1 MQITE
6 PQVGR
11 NSREWRERSDEG
23 EPVND
28 GTISFE
34 AVVLAG
40 GNGSRFGADIPK
52 QLINLAGQP
61 ILYHTLRKFD
71 LIPSVR
77 RVVVAANTKFRP
89 EIEMIARNALRF
101 KTFEIVDGGD
111 SRNQSVANAIATMSG
126 PNDTHVLIHDGV
138 RPLANS
144 ELIELVNSA
153 LAHADAVV
161 PVIPSADPLF
171 VVDETEVTGF
181 VDRAKVLRGQSPQG
195 FHLGQLRETFPTDGV
210 SAEGYSTVFEEV
222 HARYPALRIVSVP
235 GTLNNIKITTPLD
248 RVIAGQLLLDE

>member
-1 MQITE
+1 M
-6 PQVGR
+6 
-11 NSREWRERSDEG
+11 D
-23 EPVND
+23 D

-40 GNGSRFGADIPK
+40 GNGSRFGADVPK

-71 LIPSVR
+71 LIPSVS
-77 RVVVAANTKFRP
+77 RVVVAANTKFKQ
-89 EIEMIARNALRF
+89 EIETIARNALRF
-101 KTFEIVDGGD
+101 KPFMVVDGGD
-111 SRNQSVANAIATMSG
+111 SRNQSVANAIATMTG
-126 PNDTHVLIHDGV
+126 PDDAHVLIHDGV

-144 ELIELVNSA
+144 ALIELVNSA
-153 LAHADAVV
+153 LQRSDAVV

-195 FHLGQLRETFPTDGV
+195 FHLGQLRETFPADGV
-210 SAEGYSTVFEEV
+210 SAEMFSTVFEEV
-222 HARYPALRIVSVP
+222 QARNPGLRITSVP